1 MMSSIRVSTIAK
13 ILAQVNISGRK
24 YDKILDLIE
33 KELDELQ
40 HEVVFGSDISEQE
53 HHNSISTLGDNMPE
67 WYAGANM

>member
-1 MMSSIRVSTIAK
+1 MMSIQVSTIAK

-53 HHNSISTLGDNMPE
+53 HYDSISTLGDNMPE
-67 WYAGANM
+67 WNAGPNM